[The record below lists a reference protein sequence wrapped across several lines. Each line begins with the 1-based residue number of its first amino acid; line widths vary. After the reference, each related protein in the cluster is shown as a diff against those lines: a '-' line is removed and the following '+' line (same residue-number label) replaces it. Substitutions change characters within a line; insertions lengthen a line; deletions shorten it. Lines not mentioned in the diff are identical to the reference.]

1 MAAQARHRQ
10 ARSRRGRETQKG
22 RARDE
27 PRRDATHFRSDST
40 SARRTPYTAL
50 ADLVPHSHQPLHHLL
65 AFCPHSY
72 PSINHDLTATVH
84 RCHLQ
89 SQSETWSENGIMPHS
104 IMSNN
109 LQRKRRDRQRLYLPN
124 LLGELPLEVQDS
136 QPEVRPSIN
145 KRSRSQPA
153 GSATNDT
160 ILPRKIT
167 LVLSRALRV

>member
-1 MAAQARHRQ
+1 
-10 ARSRRGRETQKG
+10 
-22 RARDE
+22 
-27 PRRDATHFRSDST
+27 
-40 SARRTPYTAL
+40 
-50 ADLVPHSHQPLHHLL
+50 
-65 AFCPHSY
+65 
-72 PSINHDLTATVH
+72 
-84 RCHLQ
+84 
-89 SQSETWSENGIMPHS
+89 MPHS